1 MPYELSMIASRVE
14 HCMFVGYTY
23 YCRDICDSIMAYYP
37 SECLWEPW
45 FRLWHWKW
53 RIKHNKGVCVTNGC
67 LGDVVKQEYVQK
79 GE

>member
-1 MPYELSMIASRVE
+1 
-14 HCMFVGYTY
+14 
-23 YCRDICDSIMAYYP
+23 MAYYP